1 MTEFN
6 DLYQTDPA
14 RLARPDVQ
22 ALTPY
27 QSARRIAA
35 AAGIHG
41 DVWLNANESS
51 DADAMAPLESF
62 FNRYPAPQSAPPHP
76 PFFNRSHEVLSCRC
90 SHFCQ
95 KQQ

>member
-62 FNRYPAPQSAPPHP
+62 FNRYPEPQPEAVVKAYAAYAGL
-76 PFFNRSHEVLSCRC
+76 NED
-90 SHFCQ
+90 
-95 KQQ
+95 